1 MKILILTSYIT
12 CPPISGGAKRMINPA
27 LRLAADYGYEYT
39 FLVPTWNRED
49 ELRISRFLS
58 AFPGVRVITCR
69 RVPLINVRRNL
80 PSKLVD
86 SMDANYYDTLRT
98 LLRAETFDCIQV
110 EHSWMAW
117 VVPLVRLVAPETPV
131 VIDLHNVEYK
141 LYELWF
147 NHASGGERKRIE
159 NELRLT
165 KQWEEKVWPWFDG
178 CLAVSIKEANIFRAV
193 TQGAVPVCVA
203 PTGGG
208 VDTKFYVFSPEWDG
222 RLRGV
227 MLYLGTLNW
236 EPNVHGLLWFIDHV
250 LPYLKEAYLLIAGAF
265 ASPHRGL
272 MKRINRHER
281 IIFIGEVEDDR
292 PLLYA
297 SDVFVVPLFVGAGAR
312 VKILTAWATGIP
324 VVSTTVGAEGLVCQD
339 QVHILLADEPGTFAS
354 NVEILMKNNSFRQH
368 VIINARRLVEQRYS
382 LNVACKIYNKFYL
395 MIQKKGTNR
404 RKEVPLRDWERE
416 NMKIEDILATHKFY
430 VPKGFS
436 NKRARSVT
444 YIVLRAIEVLR
455 KEGVGSFL
463 RKSVRYIRKGWKTL
477 W

>member
-1 MKILILTSYIT
+1 M
-12 CPPISGGAKRMINPA
+12 
-27 LRLAADYGYEYT
+27 
-39 FLVPTWNRED
+39 D
-49 ELRISRFLS
+49 E
-58 AFPGVRVITCR
+58 
-69 RVPLINVRRNL
+69 
-80 PSKLVD
+80 
-86 SMDANYYDTLRT
+86 NYYDALRT

-117 VVPLVRLVAPETPV
+117 VVPLVRLLAPETPV

-147 NHASGGERKRIE
+147 QYASGVERLKIE
-159 NELRLT
+159 NELMLT

-178 CLAVSIKEANIFRAV
+178 CLAVSNKEANIFRAV
-193 TQGAVPVCVA
+193 TQGTVPVCVV

-208 VDTKFYVFSPEWDG
+208 VDTEFYVFSSEWYE

-236 EPNVHGLLWFIDHV
+236 EPNVHGLLWCIDHV

-272 MKRINRHER
+272 MKRVKRHKR

-312 VKILTAWATGIP
+312 VKILTAWATGTP
-324 VVSTTVGAEGLVCQD
+324 VVSTSVGAEGLACQD
-339 QVHILLADEPGTFAS
+339 RVHILLADEPKAFAS
-354 NVEILMKNNSFRQH
+354 GVEILMKNELFRQR
-368 VIINARRLVEQRYS
+368 VVANARRLVEQRYS

-395 MIQKKGTNR
+395 MIQKRGANR
-404 RKEVPLRDWERE
+404 GSEMALRDWERE
-416 NMKIEDILATHKFY
+416 NMKIKDILVGKKFY
-430 VPKGFS
+430 IPKWFPQKHGS
-436 NKRARSVT
+436 NVI
-444 YIVLRAIEVLR
+444 YIVLRAIEVLW
-455 KEGVGSFL
+455 KEGMGSFL
-463 RKSVRYIRKGWKTL
+463 RKSLKYIWKGWEIL
-477 W
+477 